1 MKSGGECLIKDD
13 LEPQMNDD
21 DLMNFKE
28 LNRPLKDDLER
39 EVNDDNS
46 TPSPKRR
53 KTESDG
59 NRLLPTMIVVLL
71 VLIFAGGI
79 IYFLSKG
86 STGGGES
93 LLQLKVTAL
102 EQKIAG
108 LEQQLAELQGKIT
121 TSGQDPALLQRVNTL
136 AQKVES
142 LEKQKQP
149 TAESKAKPSPP
160 SKPAVSTEKRYHT
173 VQKGETL
180 SRISKRYGITV
191 EELRKLNNLSRDKS
205 IQTGQKLL
213 ISPGQ

>member
-79 IYFLSKG
+79 IYFLSKV

-149 TAESKAKPSPP
+149 TAESKAKSSPP